1 MVSGGQLM
9 KARRIAAHAGAHAEN
24 LEQVEQRFVRWRAS
38 RKRGERIPQALWC
51 AAVALARE
59 HGLAQ
64 IAQELRVDCD
74 GLKRRLDSA
83 EFAARAGGSAAK
95 FVELIAPSAVGICE
109 CIVELENARGAK
121 LRIELK
127 GVELGQLARLSSV
140 FLNAVG

>member
-1 MVSGGQLM
+1 MRT
-9 KARRIAAHAGAHAEN
+9 KRIVADAGVHAES

-38 RKRGERIPQALWC
+38 RKRGERIPQTLWC

-64 IAQELRVDCD
+64 IGQKLRVDCD

-83 EFAARAGGSAAK
+83 EAAARAGGSATK
-95 FVELIAPSAVGICE
+95 FVELIAPSAVVMCE

-121 LRIELK
+121 MRLELK
-127 GVELGQLARLSSV
+127 GVELAQLASLSSV
-140 FLNAVG
+140 FLNAAG